1 MSKQVSKTLQE
12 MLGNLKEGRMTE
24 GQESY
29 SADAVVT
36 QEGNQPPIL
45 GKQASTERLNKFRE
59 TRALLPQL
67 IKLDAAWER
76 IANAIRSPQLSL
88 KSPARIINQTEWKT
102 MNVEGQSNRCPQVN
116 LRRRIVPFV
125 LLGLILLT
133 MEISVFAQTME
144 KANPT
149 RVTYNI
155 VKVDGVD
162 VFYREAGPKDAPVLL
177 LLHGFPTSSHMF
189 RNLIPQL
196 ADKYRVIAPDYP
208 GFGQSAMPERS
219 KFSYTFDNYAQVVDK
234 LIRHLGVN
242 RYALYVMDYGAP
254 VGFRLASKNPERVTA
269 LIVQNG
275 NAYNE
280 GLEQFWDPIKAYWR
294 TGGSS
299 EREAIRWLTS
309 IKATKWQ
316 YTNGVKDTSLVSPDT
331 WTMDQT
337 LLDRPGNS
345 EIQLDLFY
353 DYRTNIP
360 LYPQWQAYFREHKPA
375 TLVVWGKN
383 DAIFV
388 AAGAAPYKRDTSNAE
403 IHLLDTG
410 HFALET
416 HGSDIAR
423 LILEFL
429 GRNLKSD
436 GQD

>member
-1 MSKQVSKTLQE
+1 M
-12 MLGNLKEGRMTE
+12 NIEGRLH
-24 GQESY
+24 
-29 SADAVVT
+29 
-36 QEGNQPPIL
+36 P
-45 GKQASTERLNKFRE
+45 
-59 TRALLPQL
+59 
-67 IKLDAAWER
+67 
-76 IANAIRSPQLSL
+76 SPQ
-88 KSPARIINQTEWKT
+88 TT
-102 MNVEGQSNRCPQVN
+102 
-116 LRRRIVPFV
+116 LRRRIMPFV
-125 LLGLILLT
+125 LLGLMLLT
-133 MEISVFAQTME
+133 TEVSVLAQTTD
-144 KANPT
+144 KASPT
-149 RVTYNI
+149 RVTYHT

-162 VFYREAGPKDAPVLL
+162 MFYREAGPKDAPVLL

-208 GFGQSAMPERS
+208 GFGQSGMPDRS

-234 LIRHLGVN
+234 LVHQLGVN

-254 VGFRLASKNPERVTA
+254 VGFRLAAKNPERVLA

-275 NAYNE
+275 NAYDE
-280 GLEQFWDPIKAYWR
+280 GLEKFWDPIKAYWG
-294 TGGSS
+294 TGGST

-309 IKATKWQ
+309 LAATKWQ
-316 YTNGVKDTSLVSPDT
+316 YTNGVKDASLVSPDT

-337 LLDRPGNS
+337 FLDRPGNP

-375 TLVVWGKN
+375 TLVLWGKN

-388 AAGAAPYKRDTSNAE
+388 AAGAAPYKRDIPNAE

-416 HGSDIAR
+416 HGHEITQLLR
-423 LILEFL
+423 GFL
-429 GRNLKSD
+429 GRTLKSN
-436 GQD
+436 GPN